1 ARLWK
6 AFLEESAKVD
16 ADKVADWMDALDV
29 LLVFAGLFSAVV
41 STFMTQTF
49 QNLEVNPNDVAVSL
63 LYELCN
69 LVRALN
75 NKQSADMIPRFKGSP
90 ASIFHPTR
98 TATWVNGLWFVSLT
112 ISLTT
117 ALVAV
122 ATKQW

>member
-1 ARLWK
+1 Q
-6 AFLEESAKVD
+6 
-16 ADKVADWMDALDV
+16 
-29 LLVFAGLFSAVV
+29 AGLFSAVV
-41 STFMTQTF
+41 STFVTQTF
-49 QNLEVNPNDVAVSL
+49 QNLEVDPNDVAVSL
-63 LYELCN
+63 LYELCD

-75 NKQSADMIPRFKGSP
+75 NKQSTDTIPRFKGSP

-122 ATKQW
+122 ARSSGFTNTWLRLVLAHLASVVVFANFDI